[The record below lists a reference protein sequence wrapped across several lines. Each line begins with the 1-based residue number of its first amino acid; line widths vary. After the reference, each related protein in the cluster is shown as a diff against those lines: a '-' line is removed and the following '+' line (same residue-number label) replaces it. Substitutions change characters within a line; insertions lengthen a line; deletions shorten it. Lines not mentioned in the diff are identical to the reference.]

1 MKERILVLYVHDSW
15 DHPVGH
21 RLFSIDPDHGQ
32 LNEEDC

>member
-1 MKERILVLYVHDSW
+1 MKERILVLYVYDSW

-21 RLFSIDPDHGQ
+21 RHWIDPDHGQ